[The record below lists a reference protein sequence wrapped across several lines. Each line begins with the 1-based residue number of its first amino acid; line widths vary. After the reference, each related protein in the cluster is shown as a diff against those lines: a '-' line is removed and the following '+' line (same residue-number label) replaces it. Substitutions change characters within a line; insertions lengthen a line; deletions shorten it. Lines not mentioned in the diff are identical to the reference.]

1 MTKSKQL
8 ELQLTRV
15 KGRRVRV
22 DFKGGEVTSDAGLL
36 LIREVDRRLGLTEQA
51 ARQLVDKR
59 QKGKVRH
66 EMLAMIRQRV
76 YGLVA
81 GYEDLNDFDTL
92 RRDPLLQT
100 VTGRTEALA
109 SAPTLCRFE
118 NGQDRRAAFALNE
131 LLVEQFIGSFAEE
144 PEEIILD
151 FDATDNPVHGL
162 QEGRFFHGYY
172 DHYCF
177 LPLYV
182 FCGDQLLV
190 AYLRPSKID
199 ASKHAGAIL
208 KLLVKRIRQSWPH
221 TRIIWRADSGFCRDR
236 ILSWCER
243 NEVYFIVGT
252 ARHAR
257 LQQAARQL
265 QEQAKQWFEGSGK
278 KQRLFQ
284 HFEYGAKSWRR
295 QRLIIHKAEHTAQGS
310 NPRFVVTNLPGDP
323 QELYDKVY
331 CGRGEMENRIKE
343 QMQLFS
349 ERTSAHKWWANQ
361 WRLLLS
367 GLAYTLMEALRRF
380 ALKGTKWARLQCHSL
395 RLKLIKIGAVIVR
408 NTRTIH
414 FHLSESY
421 PWASLFN
428 HAARRLVPT

>member
-1 MTKSKQL
+1 MTKGKQL
-8 ELQLTRV
+8 KLQLTRV

-22 DFKGGEVTSDAGLL
+22 DLKGGEVTSDAGLL
-36 LIREVDRRLGLTEQA
+36 LIREVDRQLGLTERA

-66 EMLAMIRQRV
+66 EVLGMLRQRV

-92 RRDPLLQT
+92 RQDPLLQT
-100 VTGRTEALA
+100 VTGRIETLA

-118 NGQDRRAAFALNE
+118 NGQDWRAAFAVNE
-131 LLVEQFIGSFAEE
+131 LLVEQFMGSFAEE

-208 KLLVKRIRQSWPH
+208 KLLVKRMRQSWPR

-236 ILSWCER
+236 ILSWCDR
-243 NEVYFIVGT
+243 NEVSYIVGM
-252 ARHAR
+252 ARNAR
-257 LQQAARQL
+257 LQQDAQQL
-265 QEQAKQWFEGSGK
+265 QKQAKEWFELRGK

-284 HFEYGAKSWRR
+284 DFVYAADSWRWL
-295 QRLIIHKAEHTAQGS
+295 RLVIHKAEHTAQGS

-349 ERTSAHKWWANQ
+349 ERTSAHQWWANQ

-367 GLAYTLMEALRRF
+367 ALAYTLMEAMRRL
-380 ALKGTKWARLQCHSL
+380 ALKGTKWARAQCHTL